1 MKPAKSAK
9 YPVRLIVKGS
19 NGPCGCRF
27 GYAAGF
33 KLVCEFH
40 LEQREAI
47 HQARLAANAAI
58 HRLCPEVKKPRA
70 RKKAQADSPELISAF
85 RAEIARRTEILRVER
100 SKIKRPTSKLTK
112 RQREHLHSFAFTA
125 EGVRA
130 ELLDKSGNRK

>member
-9 YPVRLIVKGS
+9 YPVRLIVTGN

-33 KLVCEFH
+33 KLVCEH
-40 LEQREAI
+40 HIAQREAI
-47 HQARLAANAAI
+47 HQARLVANAVI
-58 HRLCPEVKKPRA
+58 HRLSPVVTKPRA
-70 RKKAQADSPELISAF
+70 RKKAKGDSAAFVDAF
-85 RAEIARRTEILRVER
+85 RAEVVRRTEILRAER
-100 SKIKRPTSKLTK
+100 SKIKRPTGKLTK